1 MRDSGETELDAFL
14 AANEDARDELAY
26 RKLTGQ
32 SLDAR
37 EELILATL
45 NRQLDQFLAPS
56 VSKEQRDFVA
66 ALEEAK
72 RLLARSK

>member
-1 MRDSGETELDAFL
+1 M

-26 RKLTGQ
+26 KKLTGQ

-37 EELILATL
+37 GTRLSPLST
-45 NRQLDQFLAPS
+45 DSSTSFLAPS

-72 RLLARSK
+72 RLFARSKIR